1 MHNFLHI
8 YWRGV
13 SVLFVYFFSDKWE
26 AVMFSECVVFEPFYP
41 DRRVRREGIGVC
53 VRTWGPS
60 FPSSFAAYQAS
71 GYEEPQWPALPCARC
86 SGASVLPSPGRVSP
100 ARRPGRCGGFPALIG
115 KDRKW
120 KVVRFFF
127 RSIYICHMC
136 GNMWWVRIFENVLL
150 KHDKKWWILLE
161 TSLNFLVWAS

>member
-1 MHNFLHI
+1 MRSCYVFWMYSLWAILSWSQGEEGGHWGMSQNLRPFLPFLLRCPIRPQDMRSHNGQ
-8 YWRGV
+8 R
-13 SVLFVYFFSDKWE
+13 
-26 AVMFSECVVFEPFYP
+26 C
-41 DRRVRREGIGVC
+41 
-53 VRTWGPS
+53 
-60 FPSSFAAYQAS
+60 
-71 GYEEPQWPALPCARC
+71 PAL
-86 SGASVLPSPGRVSP
+86 GAQEPVCCLRPAGSAQPGG
-100 ARRPGRCGGFPALIG
+100 PGRCGGWQQRFPALIG

-127 RSIYICHMC
+127 RIIYICHMC